1 MEKNGPKK
9 SIDGLYGYSILTAA
23 IIELGSLPFIGWNP
37 LFAYGLALGTCVAI
51 VNYNLLVL
59 SSKTALD
66 MGRGISLA
74 VVGYIV
80 RLTIYGGVF
89 LLSYKTGTVSGI
101 ATLLGYMTI
110 KLSMFYVYGF
120 KPGFASRRYEK
131 AKIKDLDQDRW
142 AAEEAEKAARPRRFK
157 RIWSIFQSGDDWPDQ
172 ESKKDIDGR
181 VINQSDGDNTLDRSR
196 RDKED

>member
-1 MEKNGPKK
+1 MDKNGPRK
-9 SIDGLYGYSILTAA
+9 SINGLYGYSVLAAA
-23 IIELGSLPFIGWNP
+23 IIELGSLPLIGWNP
-37 LFAYGLALGTCVAI
+37 LFIYGLALGTCVAI
-51 VNYNLLVL
+51 VNYNILVL
-59 SSKTALD
+59 LSQKALD

-80 RLTIYGGVF
+80 RLGIYGGVF

-131 AKIKDLDQDRW
+131 AKIKDLDQ
-142 AAEEAEKAARPRRFK
+142 EP
-157 RIWSIFQSGDDWPDQ
+157 
-172 ESKKDIDGR
+172 KKDIDGR
-181 VINQSDGDNTLDRSR
+181 VINRSNGDNTIDRSR